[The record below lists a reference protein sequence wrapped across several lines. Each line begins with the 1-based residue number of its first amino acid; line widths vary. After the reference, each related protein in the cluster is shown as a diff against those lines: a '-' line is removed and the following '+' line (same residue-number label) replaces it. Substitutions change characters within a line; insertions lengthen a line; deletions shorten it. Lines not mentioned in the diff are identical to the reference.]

1 MVNDRVD
8 CLMGL
13 EMMIVCYIQLEM
25 ITETYGLDNI
35 VQYHFVDINVY
46 KPL

>member
-1 MVNDRVD
+1 MVNDRFD
-8 CLMGL
+8 CLMSL

-25 ITETYGLDNI
+25 ITETYGIANI